1 METKTTWTFFSLAE
15 ANRAIAPVLARMN
28 GHVMRRLGL
37 SRSDLFASVE
47 QPALRALPA
56 SDYEFAEWRLARVG
70 LDYHAE
76 IEGFYYP
83 CRTR

>member
-1 METKTTWTFFSLAE
+1 
-15 ANRAIAPVLARMN
+15 
-28 GHVMRRLGL
+28 MRRLGL

-47 QPALRALPA
+47 RPALRALPA
-56 SDYEFAEWRLARVG
+56 SDYEFTEWRLARVG